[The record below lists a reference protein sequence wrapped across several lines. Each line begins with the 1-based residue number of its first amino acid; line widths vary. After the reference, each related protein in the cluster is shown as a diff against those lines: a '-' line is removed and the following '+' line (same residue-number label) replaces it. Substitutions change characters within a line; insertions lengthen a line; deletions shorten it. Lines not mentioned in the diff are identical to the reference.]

1 MSAPQDDCIAAS
13 GFAKRRRPLAEAR
26 EASHTLLL
34 ADSRAFRLLL
44 ARRKP
49 IRTAPISCPA
59 CHTSSIRRSK
69 RRSVRD
75 FLFSAAG
82 VLPWRC
88 KTCQTRFH
96 ARLLPLRI
104 LFYAHCANCG
114 NLKLQRISAEHVP
127 GAAAALGRIL
137 RLPALR
143 CDPCRRKFFSVRP
156 LRHEERPAEPAPSK

>member
-1 MSAPQDDCIAAS
+1 MIVSRQPVPPNER
-13 GFAKRRRPLAEAR
+13 GPAKRRRLLAEAR
-26 EASHTLLL
+26 
-34 ADSRAFRLLL
+34 D
-44 ARRKP
+44 
-49 IRTAPISCPA
+49 
-59 CHTSSIRRSK
+59 SK
-69 RRSVRD
+69 RGTYCLLQISALFAYSWRGESRSVRD

>member
-1 MSAPQDDCIAAS
+1 MIVSRQAARPNEGGLLSAQAL
-13 GFAKRRRPLAEAR
+13 PLA
-26 EASHTLLL
+26 
-34 ADSRAFRLLL
+34 DFRAFRLLL

-59 CHTSSIRRSK
+59 CHTSNIRRSK

-88 KTCQTRFH
+88 ETCRTRFR

-104 LFYAHCANCG
+104 LFYAHCTNCG
-114 NLKLQRISAEHVP
+114 NLELQRISAEHVP

-137 RLPALR
+137 RLPGLR
-143 CDPCRRKFFSVRP
+143 CDPCRHKFFSVRP
-156 LRHEERPAEPAPSK
+156 LRREERPVAPAPSE